1 MSKNKLYRIPQQGKL
16 KGVCA
21 GIADYL
27 GIPVLLVRVI
37 VVLSM
42 FCGLFIFTLI
52 AYFVL
57 AAVLDEMP
65 LSVQGQDKPLSAHQL
80 LDELSAELCAAA
92 SVSCNT
98 INRSLTEKYH
108 APMATT
114 CPGPEKGR

>member
-52 AYFVL
+52 AYFAL

-80 LDELSAELCAAA
+80 LDELSAELNGGEQQLREVERYVTSETF
-92 SVSCNT
+92 SV
-98 INRSLTEKYH
+98 RSRFRQL
-108 APMATT
+108 
-114 CPGPEKGR
+114 